1 MTTTQWHNPDSYDV
15 NEYGTIESPGKFES
29 EPIYAPYFWDGDS
42 TDTVYVDDHAIE
54 FYIVDDDDRAKFPG
68 LLDDV
73 YGIALQES
81 DQGFVSVEDFSSEA
95 AYKTRVR
102 ELEDLPPSEPGDD
115 DITTTD
121 HETFYQNGKIVL
133 WSKKTVRAYLQLPAA
148 GDTEWFYVQTTGRPA
163 VYLGDFGDDHAAA
176 LRAYM
181 EKTQFWPACW
191 FISDH
196 GNARRIIVR
205 RNNRY

>member
-1 MTTTQWHNPDSYDV
+1 MSTNQWHNPDGYDV

-42 TDTVYVDDHAIE
+42 TDTVYVDDRAIE

-68 LLDDV
+68 LLDGV
-73 YGIALQES
+73 YGIALDET
-81 DQGFVSVEDFSSEA
+81 DQGFVNVEEFTSEA

-121 HETFYQNGKIVL
+121 HEEFYQDGRLVL
-133 WSKKTVRAYLQLPAA
+133 SASRNREGYYYARI
-148 GDTEWFYVQTTGRPA
+148 DGREQRIGPFSD
-163 VYLGDFGDDHAAA
+163 YKAA
-176 LRAYM
+176 LRAFM
-181 EKTQFWPACW
+181 DRVQFWPNAW

-196 GNARRIIVR
+196 GNAHLIDLSEGK
-205 RNNRY
+205 

>member
-1 MTTTQWHNPDSYDV
+1 MTTTQWHNPNGYDV
-15 NEYGTIESPGKFES
+15 DEYGTIESPGKFES
-29 EPIYAPYFWDGDS
+29 EPIYAPYFWDEDS

-73 YGIALQES
+73 YGIALSES
-81 DQGFVSVEDFSSEA
+81 DQGFVNVEEFSSEA

-102 ELEDLPPSEPGDD
+102 ELEALPPSEPGDD

-121 HETFYQNGKIVL
+121 HETFYQNGKQVL
-133 WSKKTVRAYLQLPAA
+133 WPVTKISLPGRHWRYRDARGHGQELGAYVD
-148 GDTEWFYVQTTGRPA
+148 GIT
-163 VYLGDFGDDHAAA
+163 A

-181 EKTQFWPACW
+181 ERVQFWPNAW

-196 GNARRIIVR
+196 GNAHLI
-205 RNNRY
+205 NLSEGK